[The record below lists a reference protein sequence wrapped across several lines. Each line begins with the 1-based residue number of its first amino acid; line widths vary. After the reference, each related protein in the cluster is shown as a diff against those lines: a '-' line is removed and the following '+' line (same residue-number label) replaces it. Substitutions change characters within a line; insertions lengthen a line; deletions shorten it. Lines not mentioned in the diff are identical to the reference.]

1 MDKQAVLK
9 NYFGHSQFRGGQSE
23 IVDSI
28 LSKRDTLCI
37 MPTGAGKSVCYQVPA
52 LLFGG
57 VTLVV
62 SPLISLMK
70 DQVSSLVQSGVAA
83 AFVNSSL
90 TYKQYLK
97 VLQNIEDG
105 KYKIIYI
112 APERLAVAEFIELSR
127 KIKISMIAVDEAHC
141 ISQWGQDF
149 RPSYLKIRDF
159 IDTLPERPVISAFTA
174 TATPKVKE
182 DIANVL
188 RLNNPYIIT
197 TGFDRPNL
205 TFNVVQPKDKIAFLL
220 EKLKAYSQQAGIVYC
235 ATRKNVDELCLIL
248 CESGFDATKYH
259 AGLPDEER
267 RQNQEDFEFDRKK
280 LMVATNAFGMGIDK
294 SNIAFVIHFNMPKN
308 IESYYQEAGRA
319 GRDGQKA
326 ECTLLY
332 SPKDVHLNQFL
343 IDNSEPNAQ
352 LNEEELEFIR
362 SKDRELLKLMTFY
375 CTTSECLRDYIL
387 KYFGEPTHGY
397 CGNCSNC
404 ASNLEIVDFTR
415 EAKLILE
422 CIKGTNQSF
431 GIKMVCDILRGSK
444 NARILQF
451 GLDNHYTYAT
461 LKDVSEKHLRQ
472 MISNLLE
479 FSYLES
485 AGTQYPVLK
494 LTNHSFRI
502 LNGTVCVKLKR
513 IREAEIKEIPKEI
526 KKQARDFDVN
536 EKLLADLK
544 ALRTEIAAGAKIPAY
559 IVFSDAALI
568 DMCRKMPRNSV
579 EFLDVSGVGK
589 AKLDRYGESF
599 LKIIRKYI

>member
-1 MDKQAVLK
+1 MDKHNILK
-9 NYFGHSQFRGGQSE
+9 NYFGHAGFRGGQSE

-52 LLFGG
+52 LLFEGI
-57 VTLVV
+57 TLVV

-97 VLQNIEDG
+97 VLDNIEHG

-112 APERLAVAEFIELSR
+112 APERLAVAEFIELCN
-127 KIKISMIAVDEAHC
+127 KVKISMVAVDEAHC

-159 IDTLPERPVISAFTA
+159 IDALPERPVISAFTA

-188 RLNNPYIIT
+188 KLNNPYTVT

-205 TFNVVQPKDKIAFLL
+205 TFNVVQPKDKIIYLL
-220 EKLKAYSQQAGIVYC
+220 EKLKSYKKQAGIIYC
-235 ATRKNVDELCLIL
+235 ATRKNVDELCMIL
-248 CESGFDATKYH
+248 CENGFEATKYH

-267 RQNQEDFEFDRKK
+267 KQNQEDFEFDRKR
-280 LMVATNAFGMGIDK
+280 LMIATNAFGMGIDK
-294 SNIAFVIHFNMPKN
+294 SDISFVIHFNMPKN

-319 GRDGQKA
+319 GRDGEKA

-332 SPKDVHLNQFL
+332 SPRDVHLNQFL
-343 IDNSEPNAQ
+343 IDNSESNAQ
-352 LNEEELEFIR
+352 LSEEEAEFLKN
-362 SKDRELLKLMTFY
+362 KDRELLKLMTFY

-415 EAKLILE
+415 EAKVILE
-422 CIKGTNQSF
+422 CIQSTNQSF

-451 GLDNHYTYAT
+451 GLDNHYTYGM
-461 LKDVSEKHLRQ
+461 LKDVSENHLRQ
-472 MISNLLE
+472 MINNLLE

-485 AGTQYPVLK
+485 SGTQYPVLK
-494 LTNHSFRI
+494 FTAHSFSL
-502 LNGTVCVKLKR
+502 LNGSKSVKLKR
-513 IREAEIKEIPKEI
+513 IKEAEIKEISKDI
-526 KKQARDFDVN
+526 RNQAREFDIN
-536 EKLLADLK
+536 ENLLADLK
-544 ALRTEIAAGAKIPAY
+544 ALRSEIASSAKIPAY

-568 DMCRKMPRNSV
+568 DMCRKMPRNTA

-589 AKLDRYGESF
+589 AKLDRYGEKF
-599 LKIIRKYI
+599 LKIIRRYI

>member
-1 MDKQAVLK
+1 MDKYSILK
-9 NYFGHSQFRGGQSE
+9 NYFGHSQFRGGQAE

-52 LLFGG
+52 LLFDG

-97 VLQNIEDG
+97 VLGNIEDG

-127 KIKISMIAVDEAHC
+127 KIKISMVAVDEAHC

-159 IDTLPERPVISAFTA
+159 IDALPERPVISAFTA
-174 TATPKVKE
+174 TATPKVKA

-188 RLNNPYIIT
+188 KLNNPYTVT

-205 TFNVVQPKDKIAFLL
+205 TFNVVQPKDKITFLL
-220 EKLKAYSQQAGIVYC
+220 EKLKDYSQQAGIIYC
-235 ATRKNVDELCLIL
+235 GTRKNVDELCLIL
-248 CESGFDATKYH
+248 CENGFEATKYH

-267 RQNQEDFEFDRKK
+267 KQNQEDFEFDRKR

-294 SNIAFVIHFNMPKN
+294 SNISFVIHFNMPKN

-319 GRDGQKA
+319 GRDGQNA
-326 ECTLLY
+326 ECSLLY

-352 LNEEELEFIR
+352 LSEKEIEFIR
-362 SKDRELLKLMTFY
+362 NKDRELLKYMTFY

-387 KYFGEPTHGY
+387 KYFGERPHGY

-404 ASNLEIVDFTR
+404 SSNLEVVDFTR
-415 EAKLILE
+415 EAKQIIE
-422 CIKGTNQSF
+422 CIKSTNQSF

-451 GLDNHYTYAT
+451 GLDKHYTYAA
-461 LKDVSEKHLRQ
+461 LKDVSEKQLRQ
-472 MISNLLE
+472 MINNLLE

-485 AGTQYPVLK
+485 SGTQYPVLK
-494 LTNHSFRI
+494 LTQHSFAL
-502 LNGTVCVKLKR
+502 LNGTQSVKLKR
-513 IREAEIKEIPKEI
+513 IKEAEIKEISKEI
-526 KKQARDFDVN
+526 KKQVRDFDIN
-536 EKLLADLK
+536 EKLLSDLK
-544 ALRTEIAAGAKIPAY
+544 ALRSEIASEARVPAY

-568 DMCRKMPRNSV
+568 DMCRKMPRNSA
-579 EFLDVSGVGK
+579 EFLEVSGVGK
-589 AKLDRYGESF
+589 AKLERYGEKF
-599 LKIIRKYI
+599 LKIIRRYI